1 MNSKIKDIVDNI
13 SKKNSTSLKE
23 NLEKVIAEKAA
34 DVLEMRKVKMR
45 KIIRTIKMLT
55 LENFRKKHSELKSSP
70 RMYRTM
76 IKSFQCLFDLDYL
89 IQRN

>member
-34 DVLEMRKVKMR
+34 DVLEMRKVKIA
-45 KIIRTIKMLT
+45 K
-55 LENFRKKHSELKSSP
+55 
-70 RMYRTM
+70 
-76 IKSFQCLFDLDYL
+76 DYFG
-89 IQRN
+89 Q